1 MTARDIEIL
10 ERINKYAEEKLGD
23 IDPQK
28 TQVSKQLSVL
38 MPKLQ
43 EIADE
48 LGISLEDMFIKYMD
62 LQSEASLINE
72 MKLRETFSDQAN
84 DINNPMLFR

>member
-48 LGISLEDMFIKYMD
+48 LGIPLEDMFIKYMD
-62 LQSEASLINE
+62 LQSEASLMNE
-72 MKLRETFSDQAN
+72 MKLREQ
-84 DINNPMLFR
+84 LEL

>member
-1 MTARDIEIL
+1 MTAKDIEIL
-10 ERINKYAEEKLGD
+10 QRINKYAEEKLGD

-28 TQVSKQLSVL
+28 TQVSAQLSVL

-72 MKLRETFSDQAN
+72 MKMRESFSDLAN
-84 DINNPMLFR
+84 DTDNPMLFR

>member
-1 MTARDIEIL
+1 MTAKDMEIL

-38 MPKLQ
+38 MPKMQ

-62 LQSEASLINE
+62 LQSEASLVNE
-72 MKLRETFSDQAN
+72 MKLRETFSDLAN
-84 DINNPMLFR
+84 DTENPMLFR

>member
-1 MTARDIEIL
+1 MTAKEIEIL
-10 ERINKYAEEKLGD
+10 ERINKYAEETLGD

-28 TQVSKQLSVL
+28 TQVSAQLQAL

-48 LGISLEDMFIKYMD
+48 LQISLEDMFIKYMD
-62 LQSEASLINE
+62 LQSEASLVNE
-72 MKLRETFSDQAN
+72 MKLRETFADLAN
-84 DINNPMLFR
+84 DDDNPMLFR

>member
-1 MTARDIEIL
+1 MTAREIEIL
-10 ERINKYAEEKLGD
+10 DRINKYAEEKLGD

-28 TQVSKQLSVL
+28 TQVSKQLSIL
-38 MPKLQ
+38 MPKMQ

-72 MKLRETFSDQAN
+72 MQLRETFSDLAN
-84 DINNPMLFR
+84 DSNNPMLFR

>member
-1 MTARDIEIL
+1 MTAKDIEIL
-10 ERINKYAEEKLGD
+10 ERINKYAEETLGD

-28 TQVSKQLSVL
+28 TQVSAQLSAL

-62 LQSEASLINE
+62 LQSEASLANE
-72 MKLRETFSDQAN
+72 MKLRETFADLAN
-84 DINNPMLFR
+84 DDENPMLFR

>member
-1 MTARDIEIL
+1 MTAKDIEIL
-10 ERINKYAEEKLGD
+10 ERINKYAEETLGD

-28 TQVSKQLSVL
+28 TQVSVQLSAL

-62 LQSEASLINE
+62 LQSEASLVNE
-72 MKLRETFSDQAN
+72 MKLRETFADLAN
-84 DINNPMLFR
+84 DDENPMLFR

>member
-1 MTARDIEIL
+1 MTARDMEIL
-10 ERINKYAEEKLGD
+10 DRINKYAEEKLGD

-38 MPKLQ
+38 MPKMQ

-62 LQSEASLINE
+62 LQSEASLMNE
-72 MKLRETFSDQAN
+72 MKLRESFSDLAN
-84 DINNPMLFR
+84 DTNNPMLFR

>member
-1 MTARDIEIL
+1 MPAKDMEIL
-10 ERINKYAEEKLGD
+10 DRINKYAEEKLGD

-62 LQSEASLINE
+62 LQSEASLLNE
-72 MKLRETFSDQAN
+72 MKLRESFSDLAN
-84 DINNPMLFR
+84 DDDNPVLFR

>member
-1 MTARDIEIL
+1 MTAKDMEIL
-10 ERINKYAEEKLGD
+10 DRINKYAEEKLGD

-62 LQSEASLINE
+62 LQSEASLLNE
-72 MKLRETFSDQAN
+72 MKLRESFSDLAN
-84 DINNPMLFR
+84 DDNNPVLFR

>member
-1 MTARDIEIL
+1 MTAKDMEIL
-10 ERINKYAEEKLGD
+10 DRIDKYAEEKLGD

-62 LQSEASLINE
+62 LQSEASLLNE
-72 MKLRETFSDQAN
+72 MKLRESFSDLAN
-84 DINNPMLFR
+84 DDDNPVLFR

>member
-10 ERINKYAEEKLGD
+10 DRINKYAEEKLGD

-38 MPKLQ
+38 MPKIQ

-72 MKLRETFSDQAN
+72 MKLRESFSDLAN
-84 DINNPMLFR
+84 DDNNPMLFR

>member
-1 MTARDIEIL
+1 MTAKDIEIL
-10 ERINKYAEEKLGD
+10 DRINKYAEEKLGD

-38 MPKLQ
+38 MPKIQ

-72 MKLRETFSDQAN
+72 MKLRESFSDLAN
-84 DINNPMLFR
+84 DDNNPMLFR

>member
-1 MTARDIEIL
+1 MTAKDIEIL
-10 ERINKYAEEKLGD
+10 DRINKYAEEKLGD

-72 MKLRETFSDQAN
+72 MQLRETFSDLAN
-84 DINNPMLFR
+84 DSSNPMLFR

>member
-1 MTARDIEIL
+1 MTAKDIEIL
-10 ERINKYAEEKLGD
+10 DRINKYAEEKLRD

-38 MPKLQ
+38 MPKIQ
-43 EIADE
+43 EIANE

-72 MKLRETFSDQAN
+72 MKLREK
-84 DINNPMLFR
+84 LEL

>member
-1 MTARDIEIL
+1 MTARDMEIL
-10 ERINKYAEEKLGD
+10 DRINKYAEEKLGN

-38 MPKLQ
+38 MPKMQ
-43 EIADE
+43 ELADE

-62 LQSEASLINE
+62 LQSEASLVNE
-72 MKLRETFSDQAN
+72 MKLRESFTDLAN
-84 DINNPMLFR
+84 DDNNPMLFR

>member
-1 MTARDIEIL
+1 MTAKDMEIL
-10 ERINKYAEEKLGD
+10 NRINKYAEEKLGD

-38 MPKLQ
+38 MPKIQ

-62 LQSEASLINE
+62 LQSEASLMNE
-72 MKLRETFSDQAN
+72 MKLREQ
-84 DINNPMLFR
+84 LEL

>member
-1 MTARDIEIL
+1 MTAKDIEIL

-28 TQVSKQLSVL
+28 TQVSKQLDVL
-38 MPKLQ
+38 MPKLK
-43 EIADE
+43 EIAEE

-62 LQSEASLINE
+62 LQSEASMQNE
-72 MKLRETFSDQAN
+72 MKLRETFSDLAN
-84 DINNPMLFR
+84 DVRNPILFR

>member
-1 MTARDIEIL
+1 MTDENRKIL
-10 ERINKYAEEKLGD
+10 ERINAYSEQVLGD

-72 MKLRETFSDQAN
+72 MKLRETFSDMAN
-84 DINNPMLFR
+84 DTDNPMLFR

>member
-1 MTARDIEIL
+1 MTAKDIEIL
-10 ERINKYAEEKLGD
+10 DRINKYAEEKLGD

-28 TQVSKQLSVL
+28 TQVSRQLSVL
-38 MPKLQ
+38 MPKIQ

-72 MKLRETFSDQAN
+72 MKLRESFSDLAN
-84 DINNPMLFR
+84 DTNNPMLFR

>member
-1 MTARDIEIL
+1 MTVKEIEIL

-28 TQVSKQLSVL
+28 TQFSKQLSVL

-72 MKLRETFSDQAN
+72 MKLREQ
-84 DINNPMLFR
+84 LEL

>member
-1 MTARDIEIL
+1 MTAKDIEIL
-10 ERINKYAEEKLGD
+10 QRINKYAEEKLGD

-28 TQVSKQLSVL
+28 TQVSAQLSVL

-62 LQSEASLINE
+62 LQSEASFVNE
-72 MKLRETFSDQAN
+72 MKMRESFSDLSN
-84 DINNPMLFR
+84 DTDNPILFR

>member
-1 MTARDIEIL
+1 MTAKDIEIL
-10 ERINKYAEEKLGD
+10 DRINKYAEEKLGD

-62 LQSEASLINE
+62 LQSEASMQNE
-72 MKLRETFSDQAN
+72 MKLRETFSDLAN
-84 DINNPMLFR
+84 DVSNPMLFR

>member
-1 MTARDIEIL
+1 MTAREIEIL
-10 ERINKYAEEKLGD
+10 DRINKYAEEKLGD

-28 TQVSKQLSVL
+28 TQVSRQLSIL
-38 MPKLQ
+38 MPKMQ

-72 MKLRETFSDQAN
+72 MKLREQ
-84 DINNPMLFR
+84 LEL

>member
-10 ERINKYAEEKLGD
+10 DRINKYAEEKLGD

-28 TQVSKQLSVL
+28 TQVSKQLSIL
-38 MPKLQ
+38 MPKMQ

-48 LGISLEDMFIKYMD
+48 LGISLEDMFSKYMD
-62 LQSEASLINE
+62 LQSDASLINE
-72 MKLRETFSDQAN
+72 MKLREQ
-84 DINNPMLFR
+84 LEL

>member
-1 MTARDIEIL
+1 MTAREIEIL
-10 ERINKYAEEKLGD
+10 DRINKYAEEKLGD

-28 TQVSKQLSVL
+28 TQVSKQLSIL
-38 MPKLQ
+38 MPKMQ

-72 MKLRETFSDQAN
+72 MKLREQ
-84 DINNPMLFR
+84 LEL